1 MIKVY
6 GIKSCGSVKKA
17 LKFFK
22 DNSIEYQFID
32 FKKEAVGCEKIDF
45 WIDKVGI
52 DKLFNNRGT
61 KYRTLKLKELNL
73 DDNGKREWLC
83 KENML
88 IKRPVIE
95 LKNDVIVA
103 FNEEVYKDKFLK

>member
-22 DNSIEYQFID
+22 EHGLAYEMQD
-32 FKKEAVGCEKIDF
+32 FKTDTVDCESVNRWLHD
-45 WIDKVGI
+45 VELS
-52 DKLFNNRGT
+52 KLFNTRGT
-61 KYRTLKLKELNL
+61 TYRTLKLKELNL
-73 DDNGKREWLC
+73 SDDDKIMWLC

-88 IKRPVIE
+88 IKRPVVE
-95 LKNDVIVA
+95 HNGKTTVGFDLKIY
-103 FNEEVYKDKFLK
+103 EGEFL

>member
-6 GIKSCGSVKKA
+6 GIKTCGSVKKA

-22 DNSIEYQFID
+22 DNGIEVEFFD
-32 FKKEAVGCEKIDF
+32 FKKEPVDCKKIDF
-45 WIDKVGI
+45 WISKVGI
-52 DKLFNNRGT
+52 DRLFNNRGT

-73 DDNGKREWLC
+73 DENGKREWLC

-88 IKRPVIE
+88 IKRPVVE
-95 LKNDVIVA
+95 FEGDKVLVA
-103 FNEEVYKDKFLK
+103 YDEVVYEKMF